1 MATKRERPPN
11 FFDEEDED
19 LDYLIEASINNENNK
34 ENNLVGLDDYLNQ
47 RPIDLKSS
55 KQK

>member
-19 LDYLIEASINNENNK
+19 LDYLIEASIDNENNK
-34 ENNLVGLDDYLNQ
+34 ENNLVGLDDYLSQ
-47 RPIDLKSS
+47 KPTDPKPS
-55 KQK
+55 KK

>member
-1 MATKRERPPN
+1 MATKRERPSN

-19 LDYLIEASINNENNK
+19 LDYLIEASIDNENNK

-47 RPIDLKSS
+47 RPIDLKPS

>member
-1 MATKRERPPN
+1 MATKRERPSN

-19 LDYLIEASINNENNK
+19 LDYLIEASIDNENNK

-47 RPIDLKSS
+47 RPLDLKPS

>member
-1 MATKRERPPN
+1 MATKRERPSN

-19 LDYLIEASINNENNK
+19 LDYLIEASIDNENNK

-47 RPIDLKSS
+47 RPLDFKPS